1 MRPKFRKLNEQIARL
16 LEDYSMV
23 SFHPLDISDE
33 DSLAYVLYTVDTAV
47 QYGEDADVRASRD
60 VYLGEG
66 GGETDKASEP

>member
-1 MRPKFRKLNEQIARL
+1 
-16 LEDYSMV
+16 MV

-60 VYLGEG
+60 VHLGEG
-66 GGETDKASEP
+66 GGETDKVSAP

>member
-1 MRPKFRKLNEQIARL
+1 
-16 LEDYSMV
+16 
-23 SFHPLDISDE
+23 
-33 DSLAYVLYTVDTAV
+33 V